1 MYISQIDESDCGVAS
16 LAMILRYYGSEVSL
30 AYLRNLAKTN
40 IEGTTAFGIINAA
53 QKLGLETQAIKAD
66 MTLFDMQDVTYP
78 FIVHV
83 VKEKTILHY
92 YVVLKATSD
101 HIIIA
106 DPDPEIKPI

>member
-1 MYISQIDESDCGVAS
+1 MYMSQIDESDCGVAS

-83 VKEKTILHY
+83 VKEKQY
-92 YVVLKATSD
+92 C
-101 HIIIA
+101 IIMWC
-106 DPDPEIKPI
+106 